1 MQGKRRIKG
10 SRREE
15 WGKEK
20 IRTSPLPIQEKEGES
35 WELLKIERRCNVV
48 DLV

>member
-1 MQGKRRIKG
+1 M
-10 SRREE
+10 
-15 WGKEK
+15 GKEK

-48 DLV
+48 ELV

>member
-1 MQGKRRIKG
+1 MGEGENKNQ
-10 SRREE
+10 
-15 WGKEK
+15 
-20 IRTSPLPIQEKEGES
+20 PLPIQEKEGES